1 MSHDDIRLINQAIL
15 EARRRALR
23 GAPMPEYDKPAEE
36 GGCGVVGFAASVPVS
51 GRNIFEP
58 SIQMHNRGNGKGGG
72 IAVAGLPAGQMGVD
86 EKTLA
91 EDYIIQ
97 VALLDPTAQEEV
109 EKSFIEPTLTVDHKQ
124 ILAPKVDHREFG
136 LEVKPPDVARYFVRA
151 KEEALAGFAKEL
163 GLAEPNRAVEDEF
176 IQRNSVRINN
186 DFYTSLGEK
195 RAFVLSHA
203 RNLMIMKIV
212 GYAEAVVQYYGM
224 EDFKANVWIAHQRYP
239 TKGRLWHP
247 GGSHP
252 FIGMNE
258 ALVHNGDF
266 ANYYTVA
273 EYLRQHGIAT
283 QFLTDTEVAVLLF
296 DLWTRVFNYPL
307 EYVIEAMAP
316 TTELDF
322 DQLSPQRQQVY
333 GALQIQHVHCSP
345 DGPWFFILARSLPDE
360 NMLQLLG
367 ITDTA
372 MLRPQVF
379 ATQEGDVSIG
389 LVGSEKQAI
398 DATLESLNKE
408 DPRFRLVADRYWNA
422 RGGSHTDGGAFMF
435 NLRANGGDQLEFT
448 CTDKFGKPITSPA
461 GEFRVDMSA
470 APQPPRGFADALTGA
485 PDAISAA
492 RAFELA
498 AKGLASFSFSELRWV
513 LDEIKAVAVKG
524 DEGRAWALDLLS
536 LLNDRRCDCGQKRP
550 SMVAELVMMAIN
562 DVLDAVPPIAGSH
575 GGSYKRI
582 DWETRGDLRA
592 PAQGEQT
599 LVVFAK
605 DFQPEGNDCD
615 SHLAVEAHALGWR
628 RFIVYGLKGQRF
640 HGCGM
645 GPGTDDVTIDIY
657 GSSGDYVASAMDGM
671 RITIH
676 GNAQDQLGQIL
687 KSGRLVVHGDVGQ
700 AFMYGAK
707 GGDVYVRGNAAGRP
721 LINGVGRPR
730 VVINGTCLDFLAE
743 SFMAG
748 DPLNGG
754 GFVVLNGLEISDKG
768 EVRPL
773 ETPYPGSNLFS
784 LASGGAIFV
793 RDPHRKLVEE
803 QLNGGAYSD
812 LTEEEWQ
819 LILPYLEVSQE
830 LFGISIERDLLTVD
844 GKLKAPAEVYRKVG
858 TVKVA
863 VLAKQTSP
871 E

>member
-1 MSHDDIRLINQAIL
+1 MSRDDIKRINQAIL
-15 EARRRALR
+15 ETRRRALQ
-23 GAPMPEYDKPAEE
+23 GAPMPRHDKPAEE

-86 EKTLA
+86 EKTLS
-91 EDYIIQ
+91 EDYILQ
-97 VALLDPTAQEEV
+97 VALIDPTAQKEV
-109 EKSFIEPTLTVDHKQ
+109 EKSFIQPNLEIDHQ
-124 ILAPKVDHREFG
+124 ELIAPKLDYRELG
-136 LEVKPPDVARYFVRA
+136 LDVKPPDVARYFVRA
-151 KEEALAGFAKEL
+151 KQDALAGFAREL

-186 DFYTSLGEK
+186 DFYASLGDK

-203 RNLMIMKIV
+203 RNLLIMKIV
-212 GYAEAVVQYYGM
+212 GYAENVVLYYGM

-266 ANYYTVA
+266 ANYYTVC

-322 DQLSPQRQQVY
+322 DQLPENRRKVY
-333 GALQIQHVHCSP
+333 QALQTQHVHCSP
-345 DGPWFFILARSLPDE
+345 DGPWFFILARSQPDE
-360 NMLQLLG
+360 GMLQLLG
-367 ITDTA
+367 ITDTS

-379 ATQEGDVSIG
+379 AIQEGDVSIG

-398 DATLESLNKE
+398 DATLASLHKE

-435 NLRANGGDQLEFT
+435 TLRTNGGEQLDFT
-448 CTDKFGKPITSPA
+448 CTDKFGTPITSPA
-461 GEFRVDMSA
+461 GEYRVDWDAAPTPPPGLAEVLAQAPGGMSA
-470 APQPPRGFADALTGA
+470 DQ
-485 PDAISAA
+485 
-492 RAFELA
+492 AFGLA
-498 AKGLASFSFSELRWV
+498 AAGLASWSFSELRWV
-513 LDEIKAVAVKG
+513 LGEIKAVAGKG
-524 DEGRAWALDLLS
+524 DAGRAWALDLLN
-536 LLNDRRCDCGQKRP
+536 LLNDRRCDCGDKRP
-550 SMVAELVMMAIN
+550 SMVAELVMLTIN
-562 DVLDAVPPIAGSH
+562 EVLDAVPPIADTA
-575 GGSYKRI
+575 GGASKRVT
-582 DWETRGDLRA
+582 WETRGDLRA
-592 PAQGEQT
+592 PAPGEET
-599 LVVFAK
+599 LVVFAR
-605 DFQPEGNDCD
+605 DFPPEGDDCD
-615 SHLAVEAHALGWR
+615 ANLEVKAHGLGWR

-640 HGCGM
+640 QGCGM
-645 GPGTDDVTIDIY
+645 GPGTDDVTYDLY
-657 GSSGDYVASAMDGM
+657 GSSGDYIASAIDGM
-671 RITIH
+671 QITVH

-687 KSGRLVVHGDVGQ
+687 KSGQFVVHGDVGQ

-707 GGDVYVRGNAAGRP
+707 GGEVYIRGNAAGRP

-754 GFVVLNGLEISDKG
+754 GFVVLNGLEIDDRGK
-768 EVRPL
+768 VRHL
-773 ETPYPGSNLFS
+773 DNPYPGSNLYS

-793 RDPHRKLVEE
+793 RDPHKRLVEE

-812 LTEEEWQ
+812 ITEEEWQ
-819 LILPYLEVSQE
+819 LILPYLQE
-830 LFGISIERDLLTVD
+830 NEKLFGISIERDLLTVD
-844 GKLKAPAEVYRKVG
+844 GRPSTPAEVYRKVG

-863 VLAKQTSP
+863 ALAKQTSP